1 MKKTIISIIM
11 MGVMPLISITAT
23 AHAQFGFGGIVYDPT
38 NHAQNLLTAARSLTQ
53 IENQIKQLAHE
64 VTMLENDAKNLA
76 TLPTSVANA
85 MKAKL
90 LTIDA
95 LINLADGIAYKVAAI
110 ETDYETIYRET
121 YGASPPPTPEI
132 VSEARDAW
140 KQSRDGY
147 KHSLQVQA
155 QVVTNIRDDIDELHG
170 LVGESQGAVGNLQ
183 VLQAGN
189 QIAALSAEQMMQIQT
204 LLAAQYRAD
213 ALEASRELAER
224 ERGKA
229 RLIRFLGDDS
239 AYTPGS

>member
-1 MKKTIISIIM
+1 MKKTIISIVM
-11 MGVMPLISITAT
+11 MGVMPVMCITGT
-23 AHAQFGFGGIVYDPT
+23 AHAQFRFGGIVYDPT

-53 IENQIKQLAHE
+53 VQNQIKQLAHE
-64 VTMLENDAKNLA
+64 VTMLENQAKNLA
-76 TLPTSVANA
+76 SLPTSVADDL
-85 MKAKL
+85 KAKL

-110 ETDYETIYRET
+110 ETDYETIYRKT
-121 YGASPPPTPEI
+121 YGASPPPTPVI

-170 LVGESQGAVGNLQ
+170 LVGESQGAGGNLQ

-204 LLAAQYRAD
+204 LLAAQYRAE
-213 ALEASRELAER
+213 ALEASRALAER

>member
-1 MKKTIISIIM
+1 MKKTIISIVM
-11 MGVMPLISITAT
+11 MGVMPVMCITGT

-53 IENQIKQLAHE
+53 VQNQIKQLAHE
-64 VTMLENDAKNLA
+64 VTMLENQAKNLA
-76 TLPTSVANA
+76 SLPTSVADDL
-85 MKAKL
+85 KAKL

-110 ETDYETIYRET
+110 ETDYETIYRKT
-121 YGASPPPTPEI
+121 YGASPPPTPVI

-170 LVGESQGAVGNLQ
+170 LVGESQGAGGNLQ

-204 LLAAQYRAD
+204 LLAAQYRAE
-213 ALEASRELAER
+213 ALEASRALAER

>member
-1 MKKTIISIIM
+1 MKRILIVLLLM
-11 MGVMPLISITAT
+11 MAAMFSTLGPA
-23 AHAQFGFGGIVYDPT
+23 AAQFGFGGIVYDPT

-53 IENQIKQLAHE
+53 IQNQIKQLAHE
-64 VTMLENDAKNLA
+64 VTMLENQAKDLA
-76 TLPTSVANA
+76 SLPTSVADEL
-85 MKAKL
+85 KAKL
-90 LTIDA
+90 ATIDA
-95 LINLADGIAYKVAAI
+95 LIKVAEGISYKVSEI

-121 YGASPPPTPEI
+121 YGASPPAAPVI

-140 KQSRDGY
+140 KQSRAGY

-170 LVGESQGAVGNLQ
+170 LIGESQGAGGNLQ

-204 LLAAQYRAD
+204 LLAAQYRAE
-213 ALEASRELAER
+213 ALEASRALAER

-229 RLIRFLGDDS
+229 RLIRLLGDDS
-239 AYTPGS
+239 AYTPGG

>member
-1 MKKTIISIIM
+1 
-11 MGVMPLISITAT
+11 
-23 AHAQFGFGGIVYDPT
+23 
-38 NHAQNLLTAARSLTQ
+38 
-53 IENQIKQLAHE
+53 
-64 VTMLENDAKNLA
+64 
-76 TLPTSVANA
+76 

-213 ALEASRELAER
+213 ALEASRALAER